1 MKGTAY
7 FLSILAVVAVFLCSC
22 EKNGGKG
29 SDGGDTDK
37 AGQYIEFEGV
47 RTDIAGTFFE
57 PAGDD
62 YAIIC
67 VTPSGDVSSYE
78 ELVNGSQASYIW
90 IMFNTS
96 YALDVEFGI
105 DQDFEIGG
113 YNAETGNAFTWDG
126 ETYTES
132 LLSGTYRISFDSDA
146 STCRVT
152 LNLLF
157 TTGEELYV
165 DAEVSTEEEVES
177 YENHITINNEVS
189 PVRAVFCDDTD
200 TDGTFSIYLTSAAID
215 YFEEIG
221 EARSYVGIT
230 IDKDCLGREI
240 NISSSENR
248 YEIGYYDNFSN
259 TAKTAS
265 SEELSVFAS
274 GTFTVSENGEGG
286 YGVSVDA
293 VLPGT
298 AISVRYDGPA
308 KSVMESPGPAAN
320 EFTFSGGSPVAIMSA
335 VLDRNGSI
343 DGTWEL
349 YLSPVPGCTGIEQM
363 NGNFVHISAWD
374 YCFDGDIYGFSQHR
388 GEGFYV
394 EYGDTVW
401 SSVLDSEDSSTGT
414 LEAVIDGNTI
424 SVDFYNLSDG
434 TDTLEGHYAGPVTII
449 EEGQI

>member
-1 MKGTAY
+1 MNKQEIPLMFCFDNNYVIPAAVAFYSLLEHANKDYKYTMYVLHTDISYENQEKLQETIKPFSDFAELIFVDMENKFEGLWDRIATKGHFSKEVMYKVLVA
-7 FLSILAVVAVFLCSC
+7 SIFPKYDKIIVSDVDVVFL
-22 EKNGGKG
+22 N
-29 SDGGDTDK
+29 
-37 AGQYIEFEGV
+37 
-47 RTDIAGTFFE
+47 DISQSYF
-57 PAGDD
+57 DL
-62 YAIIC
+62 
-67 VTPSGDVSSYE
+67 DVSEDYY
-78 ELVNGSQASYIW
+78 LAGVKMIGKMKWY
-90 IMFNTS
+90 
-96 YALDVEFGI
+96 LDQYLQWF
-105 DQDFEIGG
+105 
-113 YNAETGNAFTWDG
+113 
-126 ETYTES
+126 
-132 LLSGTYRISFDSDA
+132 
-146 STCRVT
+146 
-152 LNLLF
+152 
-157 TTGEELYV
+157 
-165 DAEVSTEEEVES
+165 TEEEVEI